1 MTDDNKPQKDH
12 AEKKNTNH
20 KRPPDTAPATD
31 HSTTAGNTK
40 KHGPEA
46 AAKGSAKDAAAKS
59 SVGHYVRQQR
69 PSRAGLWL
77 AILALLLSIAAG
89 GGSYWLWRQG
99 LSETQGLEQQS
110 QQQQALQKQ
119 LAQLQQQMSS
129 DSQRL
134 QAQWQNFEQQQSRE
148 LMSIRR
154 QLSQSRDPNWIL
166 AEAEYLIR
174 IANHRLQLVK
184 DVDTAVSA
192 LSLADQRLKILRDPR
207 LVPVRRQ
214 LSNDINR
221 LKAVPRIDITGM
233 ALTLSSLQSQLEQ
246 LPLIGRISLS
256 TTEDQRAL
264 DEQAS
269 DEKGWSRF
277 LADIWTSLK
286 SMVTVRRLSE
296 QSAAILPL
304 EQRGYLYQNLALK
317 LETAR
322 YALLLENDV
331 LYHRSLATARDW
343 LLHYFDQQDAGVKS
357 VAETLQ
363 QLDSIRLNRE
373 LPAASSALS
382 ALQDIERKQAADK
395 PVVPAATQAGTDQT
409 STEKT
414 DGATTDSSEK
424 KDAGDT
430 PATEHKP

>member
-1 MTDDNKPQKDH
+1 MAHSK
-12 AEKKNTNH
+12 
-20 KRPPDTAPATD
+20 TAL
-31 HSTTAGNTK
+31 NNNK
-40 KHGPEA
+40 KHSPGAEARGAGKDA
-46 AAKGSAKDAAAKS
+46 AAKGSD
-59 SVGHYVRQQR
+59 GHYVSQQR
-69 PSRAGLWL
+69 PPRAALWL
-77 AILALLLSIAAG
+77 AVLALLLSTATG

-99 LSETQGLEQQS
+99 LSETQGLERQS
-110 QQQQALQKQ
+110 QQQQALQTQ
-119 LAQLQQQMSS
+119 LAQLQQQMNSNS
-129 DSQRL
+129 EQL
-134 QAQWQNFEQQQSRE
+134 QAQWQNFEQLQSRE

-154 QLSQSRDPNWIL
+154 QLSQSRDPNWIV

-192 LSLADQRLKILRDPR
+192 LSLADQRLQILRDPR

-221 LKAVPRIDITGM
+221 LKAVPRIDVTGM

-256 TTEDQRAL
+256 TTENQRAL
-264 DEQAS
+264 DEQTS

-322 YALLLENDV
+322 YALLLDNDV

-343 LLHYFDQQDAGVKS
+343 LLHYFDHQDAGVKS
-357 VAETLQ
+357 VAATLQ
-363 QLDSIRLNRE
+363 QLDSVRLGRE

-382 ALQDIERKQAADK
+382 ALQDLERKKQATDK
-395 PVVPAATQAGTDQT
+395 AVVPSPTQADTEQT

-414 DGATTDSSEK
+414 GVATTDSSEM
-424 KDAGDT
+424 KDAGET